1 METPNVAGTEKS
13 FVTLRRATMH
23 SICSYQDRL
32 PLLEK
37 GRASFKATLL
47 SLVAM
52 SLLFPAALYA
62 QYRTSIQGVV
72 TDSSGAVIPG
82 ANLTLTNNGTGEKQV
97 RVSDA
102 GGIYNFNA
110 LPADKF
116 SLVVTKDGFQEK
128 DLLQLQLIPE
138 QPNAVNVQLTV
149 GPQTQTVTVDAS
161 TEPAIDTETANNGRT
176 ISDNEVQHMPVYQR
190 DVTSLIQ
197 LAPGVLADGAQS
209 AGGGG
214 FQSPGTQT
222 GASSGGG
229 GNLGHS
235 SSIFA
240 TENGASANANGG
252 QFETNGYT
260 IDGISTASAVW
271 GGSTI
276 ITPSEDSVGNLK
288 IVTNAYDAEN
298 GRFSG
303 ALTEITSKSGT
314 NDLHGSVF
322 IQVTR
327 PGLNAY
333 QRWNGPSSEQAFDP
347 TTGAKLT
354 AQARGLQR
362 DEDRYNQLGGSIGGP
377 IWKNRVFAFFAYEG
391 QSQSVST
398 TGTQWFPTT
407 AFAALAPA
415 NSISSTYLNFK
426 GAAVAGTVIASASCQ
441 DAGLSEGVNCRT
453 IPGQG
458 LNIGSPVATGLG
470 TQDLTYVSNSSP
482 GVGSG
487 LSNVPDI
494 AQYNVKDPSS
504 SDFKQYSGRLD
515 ADVTSKDHA
524 SFAIYWVPASTTTLN
539 GGLGYQLF
547 NHTQTNDAFSVI
559 WNHTFSPTFLNEARA
574 NAAGW
579 RYNELASNPQAPFG
593 LPQDQLYNPTGNGQ
607 IGSITL
613 GSLGVPAPSHLDQ
626 WTYGYKDVATKV
638 LHAQTMKFGFDF
650 TRLYYLNDPIGAP
663 NYTFYN
669 LWDFLNDAPQA
680 ESGPFQAK
688 TGVPGGYRNDNRNN
702 MYGIFFQDDWK
713 VRPNLTLS
721 AGLRYSYFGPL
732 TDKNNNMGVLTF
744 GSGSDLLTG
753 ITIRS
758 GISAWTAQKLNF
770 GPQIGFN
777 WSPAH
782 SNGKVVFRGGYGL
795 NYNQQ
800 QIATANNYDFNP
812 PGTSSVPG
820 SSKSP
825 SQINPNILYATSSS
839 PTNIF
844 GFPANPNAIS
854 TFNSA
859 GLPTAGGA
867 NIGALPGHLPTEY
880 SHHYSLDMEM
890 DLGHAWVANL
900 GYVGSS
906 SHHTLYNYDSN
917 AFADILGAP
926 LNPLVNSINTFGSQG
941 KSNNNMML
949 AGLKHQ
955 FSHTFSAEAQYTW
968 AHSMDTNSGPY
979 YRDPYL
985 YDTKFSYGRSN
996 FDINQEFKVFGVW
1009 QPVIFHGSNRWA
1021 EKVAGGWSL
1030 SGIATFHTGYGWT
1043 PVYTA
1048 PHQIYCNSCNYG
1060 FQNLRP
1066 TYLGGASRTT
1076 SNNAFKTGS
1085 DFPNPGTANNGT
1097 NQNQFLNN
1105 YFEVPDYTNAIADTP
1120 GQSATSFIPPPGI
1133 DRNSFPG
1140 PGYRDVDVNIAK
1152 AFGLPNMRLLG
1163 ENARFEIKA
1172 NMLNA
1177 LNLLNIDPSSLST
1190 NIANSNLSQ
1199 ASNALGS
1206 RVIDFQARFS
1216 F

>member
-1 METPNVAGTEKS
+1 
-13 FVTLRRATMH
+13 MH
-23 SICSYQDRL
+23 SIDRYQEKLRSPLKRL
-32 PLLEK
+32 SAFLLCM
-37 GRASFKATLL
+37 
-47 SLVAM
+47 VAM
-52 SLLFPAALYA
+52 SWLSPALHA
-62 QYRTSIQGVV
+62 QFRTSIQGVV
-72 TDSSGAVIPG
+72 TDPSGAVIPG

-97 RVSDA
+97 RTSDA
-102 GGIYNFNA
+102 SGVYNFNA

-138 QPNAVNVQLTV
+138 QPNAINVQLTV

-161 TEPAIDTETANNGRT
+161 TESAIDTETANNGRT
-176 ISDNEVQHMPVYQR
+176 ISDNEVQHMPVYER

-197 LAPGVLADGAQS
+197 LAPGVLADGAQQG
-209 AGGGG
+209 GGGG

-222 GASSGGG
+222 GASSNGG

-271 GGSTI
+271 GGATI

-314 NDLHGSVF
+314 NDLHGSFF
-322 IQVTR
+322 IQITR

-333 QRWNGPSSEQAFDP
+333 QRWNGPSSVQAFDP

-354 AQARGLQR
+354 ADERGLLR

-391 QSQSVST
+391 QSQSVAT
-398 TGTQWFPTT
+398 TGTQWFPTSALT
-407 AFAALAPA
+407 ALAPA
-415 NSISSTYLNFK
+415 NSIAHTYLNFK
-426 GAAVAGTVIASASCQ
+426 GAAVAGTVIASATCA

-453 IPGQG
+453 IAGQG
-458 LNIGSPVATGLG
+458 LNIGSPLTTGLG
-470 TQDLTYVSNSSP
+470 TQDLTYVNNSSP
-482 GVGSG
+482 GVGGG

-494 AQYNVKDPSS
+494 AQYTIKDPTS

-547 NHTQTNDAFSVI
+547 NHSQTNDAFSVI

-593 LPQDQLYNPTGNGQ
+593 LPQAQLFSPNGTDQ

-613 GSLGVPAPSHLDQ
+613 GSLGVPAPNHLDQ

-663 NYTFYN
+663 LYTFYN
-669 LWDFLNDAPQA
+669 LWDFMNDAPEG

-688 TGVPGGYRNDNRNN
+688 TGLPGGYRNDNREN

-713 VRPNLTLS
+713 ARPNLTLS

-732 TDKNNNMGVLTF
+732 TDKDNNMGVLTF

-777 WSPAH
+777 WAPTH

-800 QIATANNYDFNP
+800 QIATANAYDGNP

-820 SSKSP
+820 TSKSP
-825 SQINPNILYATSSS
+825 TQINPNILYAVSSS

-880 SHHYSLDMEM
+880 THHYSLDMEM

-906 SHHTLYNYDSN
+906 AHHTLYNYDSN
-917 AFADILGAP
+917 AFGDIVGAP

-949 AGLKHQ
+949 AGIKHQ
-955 FSHTFSAEAQYTW
+955 FSHTFSAEAQYAW
-968 AHSMDTNSGPY
+968 GHSMDTNSGPY

-985 YDTKFSYGRSN
+985 YDTKYSYGRSN
-996 FDINQEFKVFGVW
+996 FDVNQSFKVFGVW
-1009 QPVIFHGSNRWA
+1009 QPVIFHGSHNWA
-1021 EKVAGGWSL
+1021 EKIAGGWSL

-1060 FQNLRP
+1060 YQNLRP
-1066 TYLGGASRTT
+1066 TYLGGAGNST

-1085 DFPNPGTANNGT
+1085 DFPSPGTANTGT
-1097 NQNQFLNN
+1097 NNNEFLNN
-1105 YFEVPDYTNAIADTP
+1105 YFQVPDYTNAIADNP

-1133 DRNSFPG
+1133 DRNTFPG
-1140 PGYRDVDVNIAK
+1140 PDYRDVDLNVAK
-1152 AFGLPNMRLLG
+1152 SFGLPSMRVIG

-1172 NMLNA
+1172 NLINA
-1177 LNLLNIDPSSLST
+1177 FNLLNINPSQLST
-1190 NIANSNLSQ
+1190 NVANSNLGQ
-1199 ASNALGS
+1199 ASAALGS
-1206 RVIDFQARFS
+1206 RIIDFQARFS

>member
-1 METPNVAGTEKS
+1 MRTIVRHQEK
-13 FVTLRRATMH
+13 LR
-23 SICSYQDRL
+23 SPLNRL
-32 PLLEK
+32 SSAFLL
-37 GRASFKATLL
+37 GLVVLLL
-47 SLVAM
+47 S
-52 SLLFPAALYA
+52 PALHA
-62 QYRTSIQGVV
+62 QFRTSIQGVV
-72 TDSSGAVIPG
+72 TDPSGAVIPG
-82 ANLTLTNNGTGEKQV
+82 ATLTLTNDGTGEKIV
-97 RVSDA
+97 RTSDA
-102 GGIYNFNA
+102 SGVYNFNA

-138 QPNAVNVQLTV
+138 QPNAINVQLDV
-149 GPQTQTVTVDAS
+149 GPATQTVTVDAS
-161 TEPAIDTETANNGRT
+161 TVSAIDTETANNQRT
-176 ISDNEVQHMPVYQR
+176 ISDNEVQHMPVYER

-197 LAPGVLADGAQS
+197 LAPGVLADGAQQG
-209 AGGGG
+209 GGGG
-214 FQSPGTQT
+214 FQAPGTQT
-222 GASSGGG
+222 GASSNGG

-252 QFETNGYT
+252 QFDTNGYT

-271 GGSTI
+271 GGATI

-288 IVTNAYDAEN
+288 IITNAYDAEN

-314 NDLHGSVF
+314 NNLHGSFF
-322 IQVTR
+322 IQITR

-333 QRWNGPSSEQAFDP
+333 QRWNGPSSVEAFDS
-347 TTGAKLT
+347 TGARLT
-354 AQARGLQR
+354 ADQRGLLR

-377 IWKNRVFAFFAYEG
+377 IWKNRIFAFFAYEG
-391 QSQSVST
+391 QSQSVAT
-398 TGTQWFPTT
+398 TSTQWFPTT

-426 GAAVAGTVIASASCQ
+426 GAAVAGTVIASATCA

-453 IPGQG
+453 IAGQG
-458 LNIGSPVATGLG
+458 LNIGSPVATGLH
-470 TQDLTYVSNSSP
+470 TQDLTYVNNSSP

-487 LSNVPDI
+487 LSDVPDI
-494 AQYNVKDPSS
+494 AQYSIKNPTT

-515 ADVTSKDHA
+515 SDVTSKDHA

-547 NHTQTNDAFSVI
+547 NHSQTNNAFSVI

-579 RYNELASNPQAPFG
+579 RYNELGSNPQAPFG
-593 LPQDQLYNPTGNGQ
+593 LPQAQLYNPTGNGQ
-607 IGSITL
+607 IGSISI
-613 GSLGVPAPSHLDQ
+613 GSLGVPAPGHLDQ

-638 LHAQTMKFGFDF
+638 LRNQTMKFGFDF

-663 NYTFYN
+663 LYTFYN
-669 LWDFLNDAPQA
+669 IWDFLNDAP
-680 ESGPFQAK
+680 EGETGPFQAK
-688 TGVPGGYRNDNRNN
+688 TGIPGGYRNDNREN

-713 VRPNLTLS
+713 ARPNLTLS

-732 TDKNNNMGVLTF
+732 TDKDNNMGVLGF
-744 GSGSDLLTG
+744 GSGADLLTG

-777 WSPAH
+777 WSPTH

-800 QIATANNYDFNP
+800 QIATANIYNGNP

-820 SSKSP
+820 TSKSP
-825 SQINPNILYATSSS
+825 TQINPNILYAISSS
-839 PTNIF
+839 PTDIN

-859 GLPTAGGA
+859 GLPSAGGA
-867 NIGALPGHLPTEY
+867 NIGALPGHMPTEY
-880 SHHYSLDMEM
+880 THHYSLDMEM

-906 SHHTLYNYDSN
+906 SHHTLYNYDAN
-917 AFADILGAP
+917 ALGDIVGAP

-941 KSNNNMML
+941 KANNNMML
-949 AGLKHQ
+949 AGIKHQ

-985 YDTKFSYGRSN
+985 YDTKYSYGRSN
-996 FDINQEFKVFGVW
+996 FDINQSFKVFGVW
-1009 QPVIFHGSNRWA
+1009 QPVIFHGSHNWA
-1021 EKVAGGWSL
+1021 EKIAGGWSL
-1030 SGIATFHTGYGWT
+1030 GGIATFHTGYGWT

-1066 TYLGGASRTT
+1066 TYLGGAGIST
-1076 SNNAFKTGS
+1076 SNNAFKTGNN
-1085 DFPNPGTANNGT
+1085 FPTPGKANTGT
-1097 NQNQFLNN
+1097 NQNAFLNN
-1105 YFEVPDYTNAIADTP
+1105 YFEVPDYTNAIADNP
-1120 GQSATSFIPPPGI
+1120 GQSATNFIPPPGI
-1133 DRNSFPG
+1133 DRNAFPG
-1140 PGYRDVDVNIAK
+1140 PDYRDVDLNIAK
-1152 AFGLPNMRLLG
+1152 SFGLPSMRVIG
-1163 ENARFEIKA
+1163 EGARFEIKA
-1172 NMLNA
+1172 NLINA
-1177 LNLLNIDPSSLST
+1177 FNLLNINPNELST
-1190 NIANSNLSQ
+1190 NVANSNLGQ
-1199 ASNALGS
+1199 ASAALGS
-1206 RVIDFQARFS
+1206 RIIDFQARFS

>member
-1 METPNVAGTEKS
+1 
-13 FVTLRRATMH
+13 MH
-23 SICSYQDRL
+23 NIYSYQDRPWL
-32 PLLEK
+32 K
-37 GRASFKATLL
+37 KDRASFTRLPSAFLL
-47 SLVAM
+47 CMAAM
-52 SLLFPAALYA
+52 SLLLPTALHA

-72 TDSSGAVIPG
+72 TDPTGAVIPG
-82 ANLTLTNNGTGEKQV
+82 ANLTLTDTGTNEKQV

-102 GGIYNFNA
+102 SGVYNFNA

-116 SLVVTKDGFQEK
+116 NLVVTKDGFQEK

-138 QPNAVNVQLTV
+138 QPNAINVQLTL
-149 GPQTQTVTVDAS
+149 GPQNQTVTVDAS
-161 TEPAIDTETANNGRT
+161 TEPALDTETANSGRT
-176 ISDNEVQHMPVYQR
+176 ISENEVQHMPVYER

-197 LAPGVLADGAQS
+197 LAPGVLADGSQQ

-214 FQSPGTQT
+214 FQSPGTAT
-222 GASSGGG
+222 GASSNGG

-252 QFETNGYT
+252 QFETNGYS
-260 IDGISTASAVW
+260 IDGISTVSAVW
-271 GGSTI
+271 GGATI

-314 NDLHGSVF
+314 NDLHGSFF
-322 IQVTR
+322 IQITR

-333 QRWNGPSSEQAFDP
+333 QRWNGPSSVQAFGP
-347 TTGAKLT
+347 TGAKLT
-354 AQARGLQR
+354 PSERGLLR

-391 QSQSVST
+391 QSQSVAT
-398 TGTQWFPTT
+398 TSTQWFPTSALT
-407 AFAALAPA
+407 ALAPA
-415 NSISSTYLNFK
+415 NSIAATYLNFK
-426 GAAVAGTVIASASCQ
+426 GAAVHGTVIASATCA
-441 DAGLSEGVNCRT
+441 DAGLSEGVNCVT

-458 LNIGSPVATGLG
+458 LNIGSPLTTGLG
-470 TQDLTYVSNSSP
+470 KQDLTYVNNSSP

-487 LSNVPDI
+487 LSNVADI
-494 AQYNVKDPSS
+494 AQYSISNPTS
-504 SDFKQYSGRLD
+504 SDFKQYNGRLD

-524 SFAIYWVPASTTTLN
+524 SFAIYWVPTSTTTLN

-547 NHTQTNDAFSVI
+547 NHTQTNNAFSVI
-559 WNHTFSPTFLNEARA
+559 WNHTFSPNFLNEARA

-593 LPQDQLYNPTGNGQ
+593 LPQAQLYAPSGTDQ
-607 IGSITL
+607 IGSISL
-613 GSLGVPAPSHLDQ
+613 GSLGVPAPAHLDQ

-638 LHAQTMKFGFDF
+638 QNAHTMKFGFDF

-663 NYTFYN
+663 LYTFYN
-669 LWDFLNDAPQA
+669 LWDFMNDAPEG
-680 ESGPFQAK
+680 ESGPFEAK
-688 TGVPGGYRNDNRNN
+688 TGLPGGYRNDNRNN

-713 VRPNLTLS
+713 ARPNLTLS

-732 TDKNNNMGVLTF
+732 TDKDNNMGVLAF
-744 GSGSDLLTG
+744 GSGSTLLTG
-753 ITIRS
+753 ITIRP

-777 WSPAH
+777 WSPTH

-800 QIATANNYDFNP
+800 QIATADAYNGNP

-820 SSKSP
+820 TSKSP
-825 SQINPNILYATSSS
+825 TQINPNILYAISSS
-839 PTNIF
+839 PTNIL
-844 GFPANPNAIS
+844 GFPPNPNAIS

-859 GLPTAGGA
+859 GLPAAGGA
-867 NIGALPGHLPTEY
+867 NIFGLPGHLPTEY
-880 SHHYSLDMEM
+880 THHYSLDMEL

-917 AFADILGAP
+917 ALGDIVGAP
-926 LNPLVNSINTFGSQG
+926 LNPLVNSIDTFGSQG

-949 AGLKHQ
+949 AGIKHQ
-955 FSHTFSAEAQYTW
+955 FSHTFSAEAHYTW
-968 AHSMDTNSGPY
+968 AHIMDTDSGPY
-979 YRDPYL
+979 NRDAYL
-985 YDTKFSYGRSN
+985 YDTKFSYGRS
-996 FDINQEFKVFGVW
+996 DYDLNQSFKVFGVW
-1009 QPVIFHGSNRWA
+1009 QPVLFHGSHNWT
-1021 EKVAGGWSL
+1021 EKIAGGWSL
-1030 SGIATFHTGYGWT
+1030 SGIATFHSGYGWT
-1043 PVYTA
+1043 PVYTS
-1048 PHQIYCNSCNYG
+1048 PHQIYCNTCNYG
-1060 FQNLRP
+1060 FQSLRP
-1066 TYLGGASRTT
+1066 TYFGGASPSTT
-1076 SNNAFKTGS
+1076 NNAFKTGS
-1085 DFPNPGTANNGT
+1085 DFPNPGTANTGT
-1097 NQNQFLNN
+1097 NQNQFINN
-1105 YFEVPDYTNAIADTP
+1105 YFEVPDYSNAITDLP
-1120 GQSATSFIPPPGI
+1120 GQSTTNFIPPPGI
-1133 DRNSFPG
+1133 DRNTFPG
-1140 PGYRDVDVNIAK
+1140 PRYRDVDLNIAK
-1152 AFGLPNMRLLG
+1152 AFGLPNMRLIG

-1172 NMLNA
+1172 NLLNTF
-1177 LNLLNIDPSSLST
+1177 NLLNINPSELST

-1199 ASNALGS
+1199 ASGALGS

>member
-1 METPNVAGTEKS
+1 
-13 FVTLRRATMH
+13 MH
-23 SICSYQDRL
+23 SIRSYQDAL
-32 PLLEK
+32 PFLKK

-82 ANLTLTNNGTGEKQV
+82 ATLTLTNNGTGEKQV
-97 RVSDA
+97 RTSDA
-102 GGIYNFNA
+102 GGVYNFNA

-116 SLVVTKDGFQEK
+116 SLVVIKDGFQEK

-209 AGGGG
+209 GGGGG

-252 QFETNGYT
+252 QFQTNGYT

-314 NDLHGSVF
+314 NDLHGSFF

-354 AQARGLQR
+354 ASARGLLR

-391 QSQSVST
+391 QSQSVAT
-398 TGTQWFPTT
+398 TSTQWFPTT

-426 GAAVAGTVIASASCQ
+426 GAAVHGTVIASVTCA
-441 DAGLSEGVNCRT
+441 DAGLNEGVNCRT

-458 LNIGSPVATGLG
+458 LNIGSPVTTALG
-470 TQDLTYVSNSSP
+470 TQDLTYVSNSTP
-482 GVGSG
+482 GVGGG
-487 LSNVPDI
+487 LSNTPDI
-494 AQYNVKDPSS
+494 TQYSISDPTS

-547 NHTQTNDAFSVI
+547 NHSQTNDAFSVI

-579 RYNELASNPQAPFG
+579 RYNELSTNPQAPFG
-593 LPQDQLYNPTGNGQ
+593 LPQDQLFAPSGTEQ
-607 IGSITL
+607 IGSIGL

-669 LWDFLNDAPQA
+669 IWDFLNDAPEE

-688 TGVPGGYRNDNRNN
+688 TGIPGGYRNDNRNN

-744 GSGSDLLTG
+744 GSGADLLTG
-753 ITIRS
+753 ISIRS

-770 GPQIGFN
+770 GPQVGFN
-777 WSPAH
+777 WAPTH
-782 SNGKVVFRGGYGL
+782 SNGKVVFRGGYGI

-800 QIATANNYDFNP
+800 QIATSNIADGNP

-825 SQINPNILYATSSS
+825 TQINPNILYATSSS

-844 GFPANPNAIS
+844 GFPANPSAIS
-854 TFNSA
+854 TFNSV
-859 GLPTAGGA
+859 GLPTVGGA

-880 SHHYSLDMEM
+880 THHYSLDMEL

-900 GYVGSS
+900 GYTGSS

-917 AFADILGAP
+917 AFGDIIGAAQ
-926 LNPLVNSINTFGSQG
+926 NPLVNSINTFGSQG
-941 KSNNNMML
+941 KANNNMLL

-968 AHSMDTNSGPY
+968 AHSMDTDSGPY
-979 YRDPYL
+979 FRDPYL
-985 YDTKFSYGRSN
+985 YDTKYSYGRSD

-1009 QPVIFHGSNRWA
+1009 QPVIFHGSHSWE

-1048 PHQIYCNSCNYG
+1048 PHQIYCNTCNYG
-1060 FQNLRP
+1060 FQGLRP
-1066 TYLGGASRTT
+1066 TYLGGAGHNTG
-1076 SNNAFKTGS
+1076 NDAFKTGS
-1085 DFPNPGTANNGT
+1085 NFPNPGTANTGT
-1097 NQNQFLNN
+1097 NQNEFQNN
-1105 YFEVPDYTNAIADTP
+1105 YFNVPDYTNAIADNA
-1120 GQSATSFIPPPGI
+1120 GQSAASFIPAPGI
-1133 DRNSFPG
+1133 DRNSFSG
-1140 PGYRDVDVNIAK
+1140 PGYRDVDLNISK
-1152 AFGLPNMRLLG
+1152 AFGVPNTRILG

-1177 LNLLNIDPSSLST
+1177 FNLLNIDPSNLST
-1190 NIANSNLSQ
+1190 NVGNANLSQ
-1199 ASNALGS
+1199 AGGALGS

>member
-1 METPNVAGTEKS
+1 
-13 FVTLRRATMH
+13 MH
-23 SICSYQDRL
+23 SIYSDQDRL
-32 PLLEK
+32 RLLKKEP
-37 GRASFKATLL
+37 ASLKRLRSSFLL
-47 SLVAM
+47 CLAGV
-52 SLLFPAALYA
+52 SLLPAALHA

-72 TDSSGAVIPG
+72 TDPTGAVIPG
-82 ANLTLTNNGTGEKQV
+82 ATLTLTDTGTGEKQV
-97 RVSDA
+97 RTSDP
-102 GGIYNFNA
+102 GGVYNFNA

-116 SLVVTKDGFQEK
+116 NLVVTKTGFQEQ
-128 DLLQLQLIPE
+128 DLQGLQLIPE
-138 QPNAVNVQLTV
+138 QPNSINVQLSV
-149 GPQTQTVTVDAS
+149 GPQNQTVTVDAS
-161 TEPAIDTETANNGRT
+161 TAPAMDTETANTGRT
-176 ISDNEVQHMPVYQR
+176 ISDNEVQHIPVYER
-190 DVTSLIQ
+190 DVTSLLQ

-209 AGGGG
+209 GGGGG

-222 GASSGGG
+222 GASSNGG

-252 QFETNGYT
+252 QFDTNGYS
-260 IDGISTASAVW
+260 IDGISTESAVW

-298 GRFSG
+298 GRFTG

-314 NDLHGSVF
+314 NDLHGSF
-322 IQVTR
+322 FFQITR

-333 QRWNGPSSEQAFDP
+333 QRWNGPSSVQAFDP

-354 AQARGLQR
+354 ATARGLLR

-377 IWKNRVFAFFAYEG
+377 IWKNRIFAFFAYEG
-391 QSQSVST
+391 QSQNVAT
-398 TGTQWFPTT
+398 TSTQWFPTSGL
-407 AFAALAPA
+407 AALAPP
-415 NSISSTYLNFK
+415 NSIASTYLNFK
-426 GAAVAGTVIASASCQ
+426 GAAVHGTVIASANCA
-441 DAGLSEGVNCRT
+441 DAGLSEGVNCNT

-458 LNIGSPVATGLG
+458 LNIGSPLTTGLH
-470 TQDLTYVSNSSP
+470 TQDLTYVNNSSP

-487 LSNVPDI
+487 LSNVADI
-494 AQYNVKDPSS
+494 AQYVISDPTS
-504 SDFKQYSGRLD
+504 SDFKQYNGRLD

-524 SFAIYWVPASTTTLN
+524 SFAIYWVPTSTTTLN

-547 NHTQTNDAFSVI
+547 NHSQTNNAFSVI
-559 WNHTFSPTFLNEARA
+559 WNHTFSATFLNEARA

-579 RYNELASNPQAPFG
+579 RYNELASNPQVPFG

-607 IGSITL
+607 IGSISL

-638 LHAQTMKFGFDF
+638 LGAQTMKFGFDF

-669 LWDFLNDAPQA
+669 LWDFMNDAPEG

-688 TGVPGGYRNDNRNN
+688 TGLPGGYRNDNRNN

-713 VRPNLTLS
+713 ARPNLTLS

-732 TDKNNNMGVLTF
+732 TDKDNNMGVLTF
-744 GSGSDLLTG
+744 GSGSALLTG

-777 WSPAH
+777 WSPVH

-800 QIATANNYDFNP
+800 QIATANVYDGNP

-820 SSKSP
+820 TSKSP
-825 SQINPNILYATSSS
+825 TQINPNILYATSTS

-844 GFPANPNAIS
+844 GFPPNPNAIS

-859 GLPTAGGA
+859 GLPAAGGA
-867 NIGALPGHLPTEY
+867 NIGALPGNLPTEY
-880 SHHYSLDMEM
+880 THHYSLDMEL
-890 DLGHAWVANL
+890 DLGHSWVANL

-917 AFADILGAP
+917 AFGDIVGAP

-955 FSHTFSAEAQYTW
+955 FSHTFSVEAQYTW

-985 YDTKFSYGRSN
+985 YDTKYSYGRSN
-996 FDINQEFKVFGVW
+996 FDINQMFKVFGIW
-1009 QPVIFHGSNRWA
+1009 QPVIFRGSHNWV
-1021 EKVAGGWSL
+1021 EKIAGGWSL
-1030 SGIATFHTGYGWT
+1030 SGIATFHSGYGWT

-1048 PHQIYCNSCNYG
+1048 PHQIYCNTCNYG
-1060 FQNLRP
+1060 FQTLRP
-1066 TYLGGASRTT
+1066 TYLGGAGRST
-1076 SNNAFKTGS
+1076 SNDAFKTGS
-1085 DFPNPGTANNGT
+1085 DFPTPGTANTGT
-1097 NQNQFLNN
+1097 NQTQFLNN
-1105 YFEVPDYTNAIADTP
+1105 YFEVPNYANAIADNP

-1133 DRNSFPG
+1133 IRNSFPG
-1140 PGYRDVDVNIAK
+1140 PRYRDVDLNIAK
-1152 AFGLPNMRLLG
+1152 AFGVPNTRLLG

-1172 NMLNA
+1172 SMLNA
-1177 LNLLNIDPSSLST
+1177 FNLLNINPSELST
-1190 NIANSNLSQ
+1190 NVANSNLGQ
-1199 ASNALGS
+1199 ASAALGS
-1206 RVIDFQARFS
+1206 RVIYFQGRFS

>member
-1 METPNVAGTEKS
+1 MRTIDRYQEKLRSPLKSSAFLVGLVALS
-13 FVTLRRATMH
+13 
-23 SICSYQDRL
+23 
-32 PLLEK
+32 
-37 GRASFKATLL
+37 LL
-47 SLVAM
+47 S
-52 SLLFPAALYA
+52 PALHA

-72 TDSSGAVIPG
+72 TDPSGAVIPG
-82 ANLTLTNNGTGEKQV
+82 ATLTLTNNGTGEKQV
-97 RVSDA
+97 RTSDA
-102 GGIYNFNA
+102 SGVYNFNA

-138 QPNAVNVQLTV
+138 QPNAINVQLDV
-149 GPQTQTVTVDAS
+149 GPATQTVTVDAS
-161 TEPAIDTETANNGRT
+161 TAPAIDTETANNQRT
-176 ISDNEVQHMPVYQR
+176 ISDNEVQHMPVYER

-197 LAPGVLADGAQS
+197 LAPGVLADGAQQG
-209 AGGGG
+209 GGGG
-214 FQSPGTQT
+214 FQAPGTQT
-222 GASSGGG
+222 GASSNGG

-271 GGSTI
+271 GGATI

-314 NDLHGSVF
+314 NDLHGSFF
-322 IQVTR
+322 IQITR

-333 QRWNGPSSEQAFDP
+333 QRWNGPSSVQAFDP
-347 TTGAKLT
+347 TTGARLT
-354 AQARGLQR
+354 ADERGLLR

-391 QSQSVST
+391 QSQSVAT
-398 TGTQWFPTT
+398 TSTQWFPTS
-407 AFAALAPA
+407 ALAALAPA
-415 NSISSTYLNFK
+415 NSIASTYLNFK
-426 GAAVAGTVIASASCQ
+426 GAAVTGTVIASATCA
-441 DAGLSEGVNCRT
+441 DAGLSEGVNCST

-458 LNIGSPVATGLG
+458 LNIGSPLTTGLG
-470 TQDLTYVSNSSP
+470 TQDLTYVNNSSP

-494 AQYNVKDPSS
+494 TQYSIKNPTS
-504 SDFKQYSGRLD
+504 SDFKQYNGRLD

-547 NHTQTNDAFSVI
+547 NHSQTNNAFSVI

-579 RYNELASNPQAPFG
+579 RYNELGSNPQAPFG
-593 LPQDQLYNPTGNGQ
+593 LPQAQLYNPTGNGQ
-607 IGSITL
+607 IGSISL
-613 GSLGVPAPSHLDQ
+613 GSLGVPAPGHLDQ

-638 LHAQTMKFGFDF
+638 LRNQTMKFGFDF

-663 NYTFYN
+663 LYTFYN
-669 LWDFLNDAPQA
+669 LWDFLNDAP
-680 ESGPFQAK
+680 EGEGGPFQAK
-688 TGVPGGYRNDNRNN
+688 TGIPGGYRNDNREN

-713 VRPNLTLS
+713 ARPNLTLS

-744 GSGSDLLTG
+744 GSGADLLTG

-758 GISAWTAQKLNF
+758 GIAAWTAQKLNF

-777 WSPAH
+777 WSPTH

-800 QIATANNYDFNP
+800 QIATANNYDGNP

-820 SSKSP
+820 TSKSP
-825 SQINPNILYATSSS
+825 TQINPNILYAISSS

-867 NIGALPGHLPTEY
+867 NLGALPGHMPTEY
-880 SHHYSLDMEM
+880 THHYSLDMEM

-906 SHHTLYNYDSN
+906 SHHTLYNYDAN
-917 AFADILGAP
+917 AFGDIVGAP

-949 AGLKHQ
+949 AGIKHQ

-985 YDTKFSYGRSN
+985 YDTKYSYGRSN
-996 FDINQEFKVFGVW
+996 FDINQSFKVFGIW
-1009 QPVIFHGSNRWA
+1009 QPVIFHGSHNWA
-1021 EKVAGGWSL
+1021 EKIAGGWSL
-1030 SGIATFHTGYGWT
+1030 GGIATFHTGYGWT

-1048 PHQIYCNSCNYG
+1048 PHQIYCNTCNYG

-1066 TYLGGASRTT
+1066 TYLGGAGNST
-1076 SNNAFKTGS
+1076 SNNAFKTGNN
-1085 DFPNPGTANNGT
+1085 FPTPGSATTGT
-1097 NQNQFLNN
+1097 NQNEFLNN
-1105 YFEVPDYTNAIADTP
+1105 YFEVPDYTNAIADNP
-1120 GQSATSFIPPPGI
+1120 GQSATNFIPPPGI

-1140 PGYRDVDVNIAK
+1140 PDYRDVDLNIAK
-1152 AFGLPNMRLLG
+1152 SFGLPNMRVIG

-1172 NMLNA
+1172 NLINA
-1177 LNLLNIDPSSLST
+1177 FNLLNINPNELST
-1190 NIANSNLSQ
+1190 NVANSNLGQ
-1199 ASNALGS
+1199 ASAALGS
-1206 RVIDFQARFS
+1206 RIIDFQARFS